1 LVFSDHRRL
10 ASHDGLKTGRNTRP
24 KSAPASRRLCHAPGP
39 LALHGYMV
47 IFFSTR
53 KKDVGQFLHRWD
65 ESRCQPVPNRGILRG
80 THTNAK
86 SCLCA
91 SSRSAGVG
99 VGARAGAG
107 ALYYSTCQWTRT
119 ILRGTRGP
127 DERNR
132 MVARALGHP
141 VRAAG
146 SLLLWREILRS
157 PSSLFSF
164 TVVSATNPLS
174 VSRTHVMTYVASDFG
189 EQRATIDDLIRE

>member
-1 LVFSDHRRL
+1 MRRGLSPSMVTWLFFFLPERRTWASFSIAGMNRD
-10 ASHDGLKTGRNTRP
+10 ASLFPIAAFYAARIRT
-24 KSAPASRRLCHAPGP
+24 
-39 LALHGYMV
+39 
-47 IFFSTR
+47 
-53 KKDVGQFLHRWD
+53 Q
-65 ESRCQPVPNRGILRG
+65 
-80 THTNAK
+80 

-99 VGARAGAG
+99 VGAGAGAG